1 VPLSRQARSL
11 LRFLLTRNLV
21 WGAVAWV
28 HSKKAVIVTTS
39 SNRER
44 LGRYLASADVKLSHK
59 EIEAIEKA
67 GKKGPP
73 AAQQLQQKIN
83 RSNAGKAALGL
94 LAMIVS
100 SFGLVAAGHG
110 ELAAMGAAGGLLGV
124 TALVLVYLISLL
136 FRRRA

>member
-1 VPLSRQARSL
+1 M
-11 LRFLLTRNLV
+11 
-21 WGAVAWV
+21 
-28 HSKKAVIVTTS
+28 TTS

-73 AAQQLQQKIN
+73 AEQQLQQKVN
-83 RSNAGKAALGL
+83 RANAGKAALGL
-94 LAMIVS
+94 LAMVVS
-100 SFGLVAAGHG
+100 SFGLVATGHG
-110 ELAAMGAAGGLLGV
+110 ELAAMGAAGGLFGV
-124 TALVLVYLISLL
+124 IALAFFYLLTLL